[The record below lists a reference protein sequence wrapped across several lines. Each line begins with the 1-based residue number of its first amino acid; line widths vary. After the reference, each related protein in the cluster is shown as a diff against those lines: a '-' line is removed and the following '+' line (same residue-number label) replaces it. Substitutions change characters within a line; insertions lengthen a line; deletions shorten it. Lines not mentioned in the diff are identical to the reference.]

1 MSASNLSALASV
13 WKQMVLLS
21 HHYVF
26 NIKQNRILTQNRH
39 LESMR
44 YGYSL
49 QCLGFNIHNEVSSDN
64 VEASIKV
71 LTSKFILESILITH
85 NIFILVQL
93 NNTENNM

>member
-26 NIKQNRILTQNRH
+26 NIKQNCILTQNRQ
-39 LESMR
+39 SMR

-49 QCLGFNIHNEVSSDN
+49 QCLGFNIHNEVSSDI

-71 LTSKFILESILITH
+71 LTSKFILESILITQY
-85 NIFILVQL
+85 IYTGP
-93 NNTENNM
+93 TE